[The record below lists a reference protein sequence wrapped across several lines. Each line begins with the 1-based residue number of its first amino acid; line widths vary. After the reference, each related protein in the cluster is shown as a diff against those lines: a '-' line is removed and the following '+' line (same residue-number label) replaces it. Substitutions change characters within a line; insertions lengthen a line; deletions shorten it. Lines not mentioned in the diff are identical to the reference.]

1 MLAFRDWNKLI
12 AEFCIFISP
21 AIKPFSTLRQA
32 SLGGFA
38 LLVCC
43 GWLFA
48 GPALRITAVGDSLV
62 DRPGIRVNANE
73 DIYGTLAFS
82 PSDTAAILLQLTWRR
97 QGEDSWWIHPQTLSF
112 SPLPQKTIQWK
123 FSGVALGSDF
133 DANKTLELL
142 AFATA
147 KDRPA
152 PEGVIDY
159 YSLLHIGKAVSNPV
173 ILQRNPKTPSLL
185 LIIPRI
191 RIEAIDGQAIRPTV
205 RNEVGLQALLTGEVR
220 KPSPGLLRVV
230 MQPLTRQEHWVSED
244 EPLVR
249 DGRWSAKVDFSA
261 KDFETESEFILFAVI
276 AREELPRGRAISL
289 LEWRAYLQTQI
300 IATTPALRVS
310 RVETPVAKN
319 ALEVKILSIND
330 NLVDGKLRWRVNPRS
345 GVKGTLQGRLLGNG
359 EAVWLLATDDFA
371 DRPWRVL
378 GKASLKSERYWEL
391 SPRLLG
397 NTGDYLKLLAV
408 VATSA
413 GPSLNPQ
420 EIEENVAFSPPVH
433 VLLSDEPP
441 LRVTI
446 ETIDRQKALAG
457 RELQV
462 YRISGIEGSISGRP
476 PEADDRVWILKMRPR
491 KDNSW
496 QLLGQAALKNKHSWA
511 LPPLP
516 LGDSGEQLIL
526 IAVLSKTKIAEL
538 ALPEQ
543 QSVRA
548 ASERVHV
555 RLLE

>member
-1 MLAFRDWNKLI
+1 MNFHRVLQNLGF
-12 AEFCIFISP
+12 SP
-21 AIKPFSTLRQA
+21 APLLAASWFCFTLLA
-32 SLGGFA
+32 WCVSL
-38 LLVCC
+38 
-43 GWLFA
+43 
-48 GPALRITAVGDSLV
+48 PAQPEVRIVGVGDSLV

-82 PSDTAAILLQLTWRR
+82 ASDTAAILLRLAWRR
-97 QGEDSWWIHPQTLSF
+97 QGEDTWWIHPQSLNF
-112 SPLPQKTIQWK
+112 SPLPPKTTQWK
-123 FSGVALGSDF
+123 FNGVALGSDF

-142 AFATA
+142 AFATG
-147 KDRPA
+147 KERPA

-159 YSLLHIGKAVSNPV
+159 YSLLHLSKAVSNPV
-173 ILQRNPKTPSLL
+173 LLQRNPKTPSLL
-185 LIIPRI
+185 LIIPRV
-191 RIEAIDGQAIRPTV
+191 RIEAIDGQAIRPAA
-205 RNEVGLQALLTGEVR
+205 RHEAGLQALLTGEVR

-230 MQPLTRQEHWVSED
+230 VQPLSRQEHWVSED

-249 DGRWSAKVDFSA
+249 DGRWSAKVDFGA
-261 KDFETESEFILFAVI
+261 RDFETESEFILFAVI

-289 LEWRAYLQTQI
+289 PEWRAYLQTRV
-300 IATTPALRVS
+300 IAATPAIRVS
-310 RVETPVAKN
+310 RVETPMAKN

-345 GVKGTLQGRLLGNG
+345 GVKGTLQGRPLGKD

-397 NTGDYLKLLAV
+397 VTGDYLKLLAV
-408 VATSA
+408 VAASA
-413 GPSLNPQ
+413 GQSLNPQ

-433 VLLSDEPP
+433 LVLSDEPP
-441 LRVTI
+441 LRVAI
-446 ETIDRQKALAG
+446 EAIDRQKAAPG

-476 PEADDRVWILKMRPR
+476 PEADDKVWILKMRPR
-491 KDNSW
+491 EDDSW
-496 QLLGQAALKNKHSWA
+496 ELLGQAALKNKHSWA
-511 LPPLP
+511 LPPLA
-516 LGDSGEQLIL
+516 LGNSGEQLIL
-526 IAVLSKTKIAEL
+526 IAVLSKIKIEDL
-538 ALPEQ
+538 ALQEQ

-555 RLLE
+555 RLTE

>member
-1 MLAFRDWNKLI
+1 MNFQRVLQNLG
-12 AEFCIFISP
+12 ISP
-21 AIKPFSTLRQA
+21 TP
-32 SLGGFA
+32 
-38 LLVCC
+38 
-43 GWLFA
+43 LFA
-48 GPALRITAVGDSLV
+48 ASWFFFTLLAWCVSLPAQPEVRIVGVGDSLV
-62 DRPGIRVNANE
+62 DRPGIRVNTNE

-82 PSDTAAILLQLTWRR
+82 ASDTAAILLQLAWRR
-97 QGEDSWWIHPQTLSF
+97 QGEDTWWIHPQSLNF
-112 SPLPQKTIQWK
+112 SPLPQKTTPWK
-123 FSGVALGSDF
+123 FSGVALGGDF

-142 AFATA
+142 AFATG
-147 KDRPA
+147 KERPA

-159 YSLLHIGKAVSNPV
+159 YSLLHLSKAVSNPAL
-173 ILQRNPKTPSLL
+173 LQRNPKTPSLL

-191 RIEAIDGQAIRPTV
+191 RIEAIDGQAIRPGA
-205 RNEVGLQALLTGEVR
+205 RHEAGLQALLTGEVR

-230 MQPLTRQEHWVSED
+230 VQPLSRQEHWISED

-249 DGRWSAKVDFSA
+249 EGRWSAKVDFGA

-289 LEWRAYLQTQI
+289 PEWRAYLQTRV
-300 IATTPALRVS
+300 IAATPAIRIS
-310 RVETPVAKN
+310 RVETPLAKN

-345 GVKGTLQGRLLGNG
+345 GVKGTLQGRPLGKD

-397 NTGDYLKLLAV
+397 VTGDYLKLIAV
-408 VATSA
+408 VAASA
-413 GPSLNPQ
+413 GQSLNPQ
-420 EIEENVAFSPPVH
+420 EIEENAAFSPPVH
-433 VLLSDEPP
+433 LVLSDEPP

-446 ETIDRQKALAG
+446 EAIDRQKAAPG

-462 YRISGIEGSISGRP
+462 YRVSGIEGSISGRP
-476 PEADDRVWILKMRPR
+476 PEADDKVWILKMRPR
-491 KDNSW
+491 EDDSW
-496 QLLGQAALKNKHSWA
+496 ELLGQAALKNKHSWA
-511 LPPLP
+511 LPPLA
-516 LGDSGEQLIL
+516 LGNSGEQLIL
-526 IAVLSKTKIAEL
+526 IAVLSKTKIEDL
-538 ALPEQ
+538 ALQEQ

-555 RLLE
+555 RLTE